1 MVEEAIGY
9 GGHARSKR
17 GTSLEKL
24 IWIGLAGVLGTYARY
39 GLSGIVQRA
48 CGSAFPCGTLAV
60 NVVGCFLF
68 GLVWSLAEDRLLIS
82 AEARTVILIGFMG
95 AFTTFS
101 SFAFE
106 TAQLLRDAEWT
117 LALGN
122 LFAQNVV
129 GIAGL
134 FLGFI
139 AGRLL

>member
-1 MVEEAIGY
+1 
-9 GGHARSKR
+9 
-17 GTSLEKL
+17 LEKL
-24 IWIGLAGVLGTYARY
+24 ILIGLAGVLGTYARY
-39 GLSGIVQRA
+39 GLSGLVQRA
-48 CGSAFPCGTLAV
+48 CGNAFPCGTLAV
-60 NVVGCFLF
+60 NVSGCFLF

-106 TAQLLRDAEWT
+106 TAQMLRDAEWT
-117 LALGN
+117 LVLVN
-122 LFAQNVV
+122 LLAQNVV

-134 FLGFI
+134 FLGFF